1 VSRNPP
7 HPDYGGLSLVLARP
21 VSETGAAH
29 TVRFTEWVAERQ
41 KAAAQVLKQGRME
54 REEKEALKKAAG
66 ARKKGK
72 GDKGGGRGS
81 GTADDA

>member
-1 VSRNPP
+1 MSRSPLN
-7 HPDYGGLSLVLARP
+7 PDYGGLSMVLARP

-29 TVRFTEWVAERQ
+29 TARFTEWVAERQ
-41 KAAAQVLKQGRME
+41 EAAAQVLKQARME

-66 ARKKGK
+66 AQKKGK

-81 GTADDA
+81 GAADDA